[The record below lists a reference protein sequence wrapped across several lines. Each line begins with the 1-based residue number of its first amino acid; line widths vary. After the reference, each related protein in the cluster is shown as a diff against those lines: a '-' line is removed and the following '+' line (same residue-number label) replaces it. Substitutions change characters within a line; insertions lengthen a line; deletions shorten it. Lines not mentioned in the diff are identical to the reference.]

1 MMMDTPSPVE
11 AALLRLESLHP
22 KLIDLGLDRGLALLS
37 KLGNPHLSLPPVIHI
52 AGTNGKGSC
61 LAFMRSIFEA
71 AGLCCHVYSSPHL
84 VRFNER
90 IRLAGRLVDDGY
102 LADLLTE
109 VEAVNN
115 GDDITFF
122 EITTAAALLAYN
134 RVKADAVLLET
145 GLGGRLDSTNVIPNP
160 ALTMITPIA
169 HDHEHF
175 LGGTLAEIAFEKAG
189 IMRSGTLCIS
199 ASQDSEVMETLQSHA
214 SDIGADLLF
223 AGRDFAI
230 ESHDEICG
238 GGVRAEYNNRQ
249 ITVPQLG
256 LLGNH
261 QRENA
266 GLAIAGVM
274 ATRPDI
280 TDDAIIAG
288 AADASWPGRIQE
300 LTHGKLMID
309 RTPPKVQVFLDG
321 AHNAHGSKAL
331 ASALAAMNAGSSIA
345 GGEGGWILIC
355 GALSTRPA
363 ADFLAP
369 LKPLVRRAITMT
381 IPHQAAALSGED
393 LSAAAA
399 DLGIATEAAPS
410 LIAAMDRA
418 FEIAQSM
425 GCNII
430 ISGSLYLAGHVLEQ
444 NETLPD

>member
-1 MMMDTPSPVE
+1 MDAPSPVE
-11 AALLRLESLHP
+11 AALLRLETLHP
-22 KLIDLGLDRGLALLS
+22 KLIDLGLDRVLALLS
-37 KLGNPHLSLPPVIHI
+37 RFGDPHLSLPPVIHI

-61 LAFMRSIFEA
+61 LAFMRSIFESS
-71 AGLCCHVYSSPHL
+71 GLSCHVYSSPHL

-90 IRLAGRLVDDGY
+90 IRLCGDLIDDGY
-102 LADLLTE
+102 LAHLLAE
-109 VEAVNN
+109 VELVND
-115 GDDITFF
+115 GDDVTFF
-122 EITTAAALLAYN
+122 EVTTAAALLAFS

-175 LGGTLAEIAFEKAG
+175 LGGTLTEIAFEKSG
-189 IMRSGTLCIS
+189 IMRPNTLCLS
-199 ASQDSEVMETLQSHA
+199 AAQDSAVMDTLLSHA
-214 SDIGADLLF
+214 SDIGATLLF

-230 ESHDEICG
+230 ESRG
-238 GGVRAEYNNRQ
+238 NGVTVDFSGRQ

-256 LLGNH
+256 LLGYH

-274 ATRPDI
+274 ASRPDI

-288 AADASWPGRIQE
+288 AAAAAWPGRIQA
-300 LTHGKLMID
+300 LTHGALMTG
-309 RTPPKVQVFLDG
+309 RTPPKPLVFLDG

-331 ASALAAMNAGSSIA
+331 ALALATMKA
-345 GGEGGWILIC
+345 GGWILIC

-369 LKPLVRRAITMT
+369 LKPLVRRAITLT

-393 LSAAAA
+393 LAAAA
-399 DLGIATEAAPS
+399 AGLGIAAEVAPD
-410 LIAAMDRA
+410 LNTAMDRA

-444 NETLPD
+444 NETPPD